1 MSDLTG
7 GSASSAAAAAK
18 RAARAEAQRR
28 RRQNPEVRAAEAE
41 AYRRRRR
48 EDPAVRAAETEAHRR
63 RRENPAVRAAEAE
76 ARRRRLEDPAAA
88 AKRAARAE
96 AQRRRRQNPE
106 VRAAEAEAK
115 RRRRDDPA
123 VRAAEAEL
131 QRRRRREDPAVR
143 AAEAE
148 AKRRRREDLAVRAAE
163 AEVQRR
169 RRRHREDPAVRAAR
183 AEARRRRLEDR
194 AVRAA
199 EAEASDRRRQED
211 TGVSAAEAEAKR
223 HRRVPPAVRA
233 AEAEAYHRR
242 RQEDTGVSAAEA
254 ESSDHRRQEDTGVSA
269 AEPEVSDRRSEN
281 PAVRA
286 AGAEAY
292 HRHRQDTGVS
302 AAEAEASDHR
312 RQEDTNVSAAEAEP
326 KLHRPENPAVRA
338 AEAEASDRRRQ
349 EDTGQRDGTRVG
361 CSTSPAA
368 FRLPYYG
375 PCIVRW
381 CTNTSP
387 ERLFRV
393 PKDNRMEAFLKYAER
408 PQLFGLPKEV
418 VHFYRVCSAHF
429 TESDYKDPAKTKL
442 KWLAVPSVKA
452 PDESKAP
459 DACEMPRL
467 TNMDQSP
474 GVATLHSL
482 QEDGQC
488 DGSFL
493 DCSTSPDAF
502 RKLYD
507 GSCIV
512 RWCTNTSPRRL
523 FRVPKDN
530 RMEAFLRYAERP
542 QLIGLPKDTIHR
554 YRVCSAHFTESDY
567 MDPAKTKLKWLAV
580 PSVKAADESEA
591 LHMCGMPRLTNVDQS
606 PGVATLYSHQED
618 KDRKKEPAS
627 CCTHGKS
634 TKPVQ
639 TETSWLFSSSVD
651 VAVETSRTIDV
662 CKSTQTTP
670 VAVKVHRWTETTD
683 LVESKDSDTH
693 LHEFPAPHACKMP
706 RLTNMDQGLG
716 VATLYSHQVDRQC
729 ESTCVGY
736 STSPA
741 AFRTLY
747 NGTCIVRWCTN
758 TSPGRL
764 FRVPKDNRME
774 AFLKYAEMPQLIGLP
789 KDTVHHYRVCSAHF
803 TESDY
808 MDPAKTKLKW
818 SAVPSVKDPDESKAP
833 HVGEMPRVTNMDQ
846 SPGVATLYSHQVD
859 EQHDGTSV
867 DCSNKPSAV
876 RLPYYGSC
884 IVRWCTNASPG
895 RLFRVP
901 KDNRMEAFLKYAE
914 RPQLFG
920 LPKEVVHYYR
930 ICSAHF
936 IESDYMDPAKTKLK
950 WLAVP
955 SVKAPDES
963 KGDAASPGHQQELP
977 PQPGPSGL

>member
-48 EDPAVRAAETEAHRR
+48 ENPAVRAAEKEAHRR

-76 ARRRRLEDPAAA
+76 ARRRRLEDPATA

-163 AEVQRR
+163 AEDQRRR

-183 AEARRRRLEDR
+183 AAEARRRRMEDR

-242 RQEDTGVSAAEA
+242 LQEDTGVSAAEA
-254 ESSDHRRQEDTGVSA
+254 EASDHRLEDTGVSA
-269 AEPEVSDRRSEN
+269 AEAEVSDHRSEN

-292 HRHRQDTGVS
+292 HRRRQDTGVS
-302 AAEAEASDHR
+302 AAEAE
-312 RQEDTNVSAAEAEP
+312 P
-326 KLHRPENPAVRA
+326 KLDRPENPAVRA
-338 AEAEASDRRRQ
+338 AQAEASDRHRQ

-381 CTNTSP
+381 CTNASP

-393 PKDNRMEAFLKYAER
+393 PKDSRMEAFLKYAER

-452 PDESKAP
+452 PEESKAP

-467 TNMDQSP
+467 INMDQSP
-474 GVATLHSL
+474 GVATLYSH

-488 DGSFL
+488 DGTFV
-493 DCSTSPDAF
+493 DCSTSPTDF

-512 RWCTNTSPRRL
+512 RWCTNTSPRKL

-554 YRVCSAHFTESDY
+554 YRVCSAHFTDSDY

-580 PSVKAADESEA
+580 PSVKAPDESEA
-591 LHMCGMPRLTNVDQS
+591 PQVCGMPRLTNMDQS
-606 PGVATLYSHQED
+606 PGVTTLYSHQED
-618 KDRKKEPAS
+618 GDKEKEPAS

-662 CKSTQTTP
+662 CKSTQTSP

-683 LVESKDSDTH
+683 LVESKDCDTH

-716 VATLYSHQVDRQC
+716 VATLHSRQVDRQC
-729 ESTCVGY
+729 DSTCVGY

-764 FRVPKDNRME
+764 FRVPKDDRME

-833 HVGEMPRVTNMDQ
+833 DVGEMPRVTIDQ

-859 EQHDGTSV
+859 EQRDGTSV

-884 IVRWCTNASPG
+884 IVRWCTNASPR

>member
-148 AKRRRREDLAVRAAE
+148 AKRRRREDRAVRAAE

-183 AEARRRRLEDR
+183 AEARRRRLEDLE

-223 HRRVPPAVRA
+223 HRRVHPAVRA

-254 ESSDHRRQEDTGVSA
+254 EAKLHR
-269 AEPEVSDRRSEN
+269 PEN

-286 AGAEAY
+286 AEAEASDRRRQEDTRVSATEAESK
-292 HRHRQDTGVS
+292 RHRPENPAVR
-302 AAEAEASDHR
+302 AAEAEASDRR
-312 RQEDTNVSAAEAEP
+312 RQEHTRVSATEAES
-326 KLHRPENPAVRA
+326 KRHRPENPAVRA

-349 EDTGQRDGTRVG
+349 EDTGQRDGTRVD

-442 KWLAVPSVKA
+442 KWLAVPSVRA
-452 PDESKAP
+452 PEESKAP
-459 DACEMPRL
+459 DSCEMPRL

-474 GVATLHSL
+474 GVAALYSH

-488 DGSFL
+488 DGTFV
-493 DCSTSPDAF
+493 DCSTSPTDF

-530 RMEAFLRYAERP
+530 RMEAFLKYAERP

-580 PSVKAADESEA
+580 PSVMAPDESEA
-591 LHMCGMPRLTNVDQS
+591 PQVRGMPRLTNMDQS

-618 KDRKKEPAS
+618 GDRKKEPAS

-662 CKSTQTTP
+662 CKSTQTSP

-706 RLTNMDQGLG
+706 RVTNMDQGLG

-729 ESTCVGY
+729 DSTCVGY

-833 HVGEMPRVTNMDQ
+833 HMGEMPRVTNTDQ

-859 EQHDGTSV
+859 EQRDGTSV

-884 IVRWCTNASPG
+884 IVRWCTNTSPR

-901 KDNRMEAFLKYAE
+901 KDNR
-914 RPQLFG
+914 
-920 LPKEVVHYYR
+920 
-930 ICSAHF
+930 
-936 IESDYMDPAKTKLK
+936 
-950 WLAVP
+950 
-955 SVKAPDES
+955 
-963 KGDAASPGHQQELP
+963 
-977 PQPGPSGL
+977 